1 MRNIYKKLEM
11 DAKNLMEGRGADFVN
26 RDGGASSSHQND
38 LERRKTLL
46 AKDGVGELQEIGE
59 FGLGVAPSLSRPINK
74 IEISKQREEEIFKM
88 QADDDDVRPQTLD
101 PEDDPEQELE
111 QLRIKQQRQKKR
123 KAIDRQSAF
132 VEYKSLPEGKEIEE

>member
-26 RDGGASSSHQND
+26 RDGGASSSSQND

-88 QADDDDVRPQTLD
+88 QADDNEVRPQTID

-111 QLRIKQQRQKKR
+111 QLRLKQQRQKKR
-123 KAIDRQSAF
+123 KPIDR
-132 VEYKSLPEGKEIEE
+132 

>member
-26 RDGGASSSHQND
+26 REGGPSSSQQND

-88 QADDDDVRPQTLD
+88 QADDDEVRPQTID

-111 QLRIKQQRQKKR
+111 QLRLK
-123 KAIDRQSAF
+123 
-132 VEYKSLPEGKEIEE
+132 

>member
-26 RDGGASSSHQND
+26 RDGGPSSSQQND

-88 QADDDDVRPQTLD
+88 QADDDEVRPQTID
-101 PEDDPEQELE
+101 PEDDPEQELD
-111 QLRIKQQRQKKR
+111 QLRLKQQRQKKR
-123 KAIDRQSAF
+123 KAIDR
-132 VEYKSLPEGKEIEE
+132 

>member
-26 RDGGASSSHQND
+26 REGGPSGSQQND

-88 QADDDDVRPQTLD
+88 QADDDEVNPQTID

-111 QLRIKQQRQKKR
+111 QLRLKQ
-123 KAIDRQSAF
+123 
-132 VEYKSLPEGKEIEE
+132 

>member
-26 RDGGASSSHQND
+26 REGGPSGSQQND

-88 QADDDDVRPQTLD
+88 QADDDEVNPQTID

-111 QLRIKQQRQKKR
+111 QLRLKQQRQKRR
-123 KAIDRQSAF
+123 KAIDR
-132 VEYKSLPEGKEIEE
+132 